1 MLATCGT
8 DHRVRGLAGGS
19 FRLCSLVA
27 LRNLLDGGA
36 LDLGPGAA
44 MHRHML
50 TALGQTQPGIAGA
63 GMGMG
68 MAGAYALTGDRMR
81 P

>member
-1 MLATCGT
+1 
-8 DHRVRGLAGGS
+8 
-19 FRLCSLVA
+19 
-27 LRNLLDGGA
+27 
-36 LDLGPGAA
+36 
-44 MHRHML
+44 MHRHVL
-50 TALGQTQPGIAGA
+50 AALWQIQPGIAGA